1 MKLSAPLWK
10 WRQKSAKNSVKQD
23 GMPLKRSSETRFRFR
38 RPCYSN
44 PVIRI
49 FRNG

>member
-1 MKLSAPLWK
+1 MCCKINVKMMLSSK
-10 WRQKSAKNSVKQD
+10 VVS
-23 GMPLKRSSETRFRFR
+23 F
-38 RPCYSN
+38 YSN